1 MQKITLLIISL
12 LTSAVLLAQ
21 EGKVLEARNA
31 VATGDLDKAK
41 TLIDDAAGDA
51 AFQNDP
57 HYYYWRGYIYKELYK
72 DKDKGRNTTSELR
85 EESANAYIKFMEYK
99 SKVSQDTL
107 AGAEK
112 SLNYLGSTYWNDAV
126 ISADTTHYETAINN
140 FEKFKEVSLTVD
152 PSNDLTDRSI
162 KFYMKIA
169 TIYVS
174 LYEDRGNTP
183 EGEEYFNKAKELY
196 KKIIDLDKNNL
207 TANYNLGIHFYN
219 KAVNI
224 IKNLDVGTSLEELA
238 EKEDIC
244 VGLFLEA
251 LPYVKTAY
259 ELDPGRKET
268 LIGLTGIYWSL
279 NDLEKYQYYQDKL
292 KELE

>member
-1 MQKITLLIISL
+1 MHKLTLLLSL
-12 LTSAVLLAQ
+12 ILASGLMAQ
-21 EGKVLEARNA
+21 TGKVLDARNS
-31 VATGDLDKAK
+31 VATNDFKNAK
-41 TLIDDAAGDA
+41 ILIDEAGQDPQFA
-51 AFQNDP
+51 NDP
-57 HYYYWRGYIYKELYK
+57 HFYYWKGYIYKELYK
-72 DKDKGRNTTSELR
+72 EQDKGKNPQSLLR
-85 EESANAYIKFMEYK
+85 EESLNAYTKLMEYK
-99 SKVSQDTL
+99 SNISQDTL
-107 AGAEK
+107 NSALK
-112 SLNYLGSTYWNDAV
+112 SLSYLGSTYWNDAV
-126 ISADTTHYETAINN
+126 LNADTVNYEIALDNY
-140 FEKFKEVSLTVD
+140 EKYRTVSLMVD
-152 PSNDLTDRSI
+152 PSKDLRTNDI

-174 LYEDRGNTP
+174 LYEVRSNTP
-183 EGEEYFNKAKELY
+183 AGDVFFDKAKEQY
-196 KKIIDLDKNNL
+196 KVIIDMDRSNL

-238 EKEDIC
+238 EQEDVC
-244 VGLFLEA
+244 VELFLQA

-279 NDLEKYQYYQDKL
+279 NDLEKYQYYQEKL